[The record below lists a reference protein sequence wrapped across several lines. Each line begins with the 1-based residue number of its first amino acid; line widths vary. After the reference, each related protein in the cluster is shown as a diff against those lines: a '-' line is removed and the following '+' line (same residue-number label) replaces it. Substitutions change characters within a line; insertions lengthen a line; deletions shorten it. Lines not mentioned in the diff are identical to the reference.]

1 MPSTPLDNS
10 SPTDP
15 DTGTDSDSD
24 LDVDSDFDSELDVN
38 TDFEPDVNSDSDSES
53 MDDGLILKEYR
64 RIMYQFSFIGIEF
77 GVAVLVGVLVGRFL
91 DKKFDTAPWLM
102 LACLLFSLMV
112 ASRDLYRLV
121 RREYKKQSKKDSSP

>member
-24 LDVDSDFDSELDVN
+24 SDLDVDSDSDL
-38 TDFEPDVNSDSDSES
+38 DVNSDSDSDS
-53 MDDGLILKEYR
+53 KDDGLILKEYR

-121 RREYKKQSKKDSSP
+121 RREYQNQYKKDSSK